1 MKVNWGLR
9 ILLVEGLRYTKQQTL
24 DKFRFSSFSPR
35 PEVPRKLGIDPKV
48 TSPGAKFEF
57 SLESSEHSSSV
68 SQLVTALQIAGGFI
82 ENALN
87 LANKIV
93 VKVCYSSNCPNLKS
107 YGNDD
112 SIIAKSLP
120 KTKSK
125 FVVARELIIYPYA
138 LLNQNGTRD
147 NDFDMTISIQPKDI
161 IGMSVDYGGDKLDDK
176 IDVLEVIVH
185 ELLHGMGMFSY
196 VNREFTGYLRYKGPE
211 YSIKYEND
219 IGIINFV
226 EGIYDKYLYSGEK
239 SMHDIIQSMSKNVS
253 YMEANAYVHD
263 IPKMPELN
271 QIQDFYTGTSP
282 LYFKTKYNKTV
293 KIQKSKS
300 GNSLGHLSNVD
311 YGNSLDYLMTHLA
324 SRYSYFIKNETLV
337 QGWVTAPLGSD
348 TIDILETLGYD
359 KNSFP
364 QRGKSQLA
372 LYEEMR
378 KYN

>member
-185 ELLHGMGMFSY
+185 ELLHGMGISSY
-196 VNREFTGYLRYKGPE
+196 VNGVITGIVSYTGPHFKIENYDSFSSIYFEKG
-211 YSIKYEND
+211 IFD
-219 IGIINFV
+219 Q
-226 EGIYDKYLYSGEK
+226 YLYSGGK
-239 SMHDIIQSMSKNVS
+239 SMHSIVQSMSKNVPPREA
-253 YMEANAYVHD
+253 YDYIME
-263 IPKMPELN
+263 IPNMPELN
-271 QIQDFYTGTSP
+271 QIEEFCT
-282 LYFKTKYNKTV
+282 
-293 KIQKSKS
+293 
-300 GNSLGHLSNVD
+300 
-311 YGNSLDYLMTHLA
+311 
-324 SRYSYFIKNETLV
+324 
-337 QGWVTAPLGSD
+337 
-348 TIDILETLGYD
+348 
-359 KNSFP
+359 
-364 QRGKSQLA
+364 GKSPV
-372 LYEEMR
+372 
-378 KYN
+378 